1 MRNKRTIIEDFKG
14 SQLKNKCAI
23 LKSLPAGKAGLGEAM
38 KSFFLIVVFAACTFL
53 ATAQNK
59 LTLKEAIQ
67 IGIKNNIEVLQSD
80 LQMQKAD
87 INLKQSKANML
98 PNLNASANH
107 GINQGR
113 SIDPFT
119 NAFINQ
125 NVSYA
130 NYGASSNIL
139 LFNGSSLHNQIKSN
153 AMGYEA
159 SKMELQQS
167 KDNLTIN
174 IILAYL
180 QVLSAED
187 ILEISREQK
196 AVTDSQVNRL
206 AILNQS
212 GAIPPS
218 QYFDLK
224 GQLANDEIT
233 IVDNQAALETAKLN
247 LAQLLNT
254 SYDKSLEVERL
265 PEEKFNILYDNS
277 PDKIYQTALQQ
288 FAQIKA
294 VHFRTESAQK
304 NIQSIRGQFYPTL
317 SLNGNIN
324 TNYSSVA
331 SREYFVNSSETPS
344 SNYVVINGSHV
355 PVITKQ
361 DNYNSKRITYGN
373 QLSNNLFSTVNV
385 GLSIPLFNGW
395 QVKNKI
401 KFAKIDFKS
410 SELVE
415 QNTRIQLQQS
425 IERAYVNLTSSSDKY
440 KLLLSQ
446 VSSFEESFRSAEI
459 RFNAGVLTS
468 VDYLIVK
475 NNLDK
480 ANSNLI
486 IAKYDF
492 VLRAKVL
499 DYYQGKAL
507 W

>member
-1 MRNKRTIIEDFKG
+1 
-14 SQLKNKCAI
+14 
-23 LKSLPAGKAGLGEAM
+23 M
-38 KSFFLIVVFAACTFL
+38 KSFFLNLVFASFTFF

-59 LTLKEAIQ
+59 LTLKQAIET
-67 IGIKNNIEVLQSD
+67 GIANNLGVNQSD

-125 NVSYA
+125 KVNYA
-130 NYGASSNIL
+130 NYGANSNIL
-139 LFNGSSLHNQIKSN
+139 LFNGSYLHNQIKSN
-153 AMGYEA
+153 ALNYEA

-180 QVLSAED
+180 QVLSDED
-187 ILEISREQK
+187 IFERSREQK

-212 GAIPPS
+212 GAIAPS

-224 GQLANDEIT
+224 GQLASDEIT
-233 IVDNQAALETAKLN
+233 IVDNQAALEMAKLN
-247 LAQLLNT
+247 LVQLLNIP
-254 SYDKSLEVERL
+254 YNKNLEVERL
-265 PEEKFNILYDNS
+265 PEESFNILYDNT
-277 PDKIYQTALQQ
+277 PEKIYQTALQQ
-288 FAQIKA
+288 FAQIKS
-294 VHFRTESAQK
+294 VHLRMQSSER
-304 NIQSIRGQFYPTL
+304 NIRSIRGQLYPTL
-317 SLNGNIN
+317 FLNGNIN

-331 SREYFVNSSETPS
+331 SQEFFVNSSEIPS
-344 SNYVVINGSHV
+344 TDYVIVNGSQI

-361 DNYNSKRITYGN
+361 NNYNAKKITYGN
-373 QLSNNLFSTVNV
+373 QLSNNLFTTVNL
-385 GLSIPLFNGW
+385 GLSIPLFNAW

-401 KFAKIDFKS
+401 KLAKIDFKNT
-410 SELVE
+410 ELVE
-415 QNTRIQLQQS
+415 QNTKIQLQQS
-425 IERAYVNLTSSSDKY
+425 IERAYVNLTSTSDKY

-446 VSSFEESFRSAEI
+446 VKSYTESFRAAEI
-459 RFNAGVLTS
+459 RFNAGAFTS
-468 VDYLIVK
+468 VEYLIVK
-475 NNLDK
+475 NNLDR

-507 W
+507 